1 MQKYELIVS
10 DLDGTLLNSAMELSE
25 KNRDA
30 IKRLGDSGI
39 IFVASSGRTF
49 YEVPEF
55 IRENPNIRYVIY
67 SNGTAIYDKAL
78 RRDVVANRI
87 SKAAV
92 NAALDILADYDAVY
106 WTHAAGRSVMDESYD
121 TLDYSHFQINDY
133 YKTLLSRSME
143 VNGIERFSRESDAVE
158 ALVIFFGSDEELE
171 KCRVRLQKIDGITVT
186 SSIGHNIEI
195 CSKNAGK
202 GAALAELAKMLKIP
216 KEKIIAVGDNLNDTS
231 MFIES
236 GLSLCVENGNEKAK
250 RLADR
255 VICSNDD
262 DVADYIINYIINYV
276 IK

>member
-30 IKRLGDSGI
+30 IKKLSDSGI
-39 IFVASSGRTF
+39 KFVASSGRTL
-49 YEVPEF
+49 YEVPES
-55 IRENPNIRYVIY
+55 IRENPDIRYVIY

-78 RRDVVANRI
+78 ERDVIANRI
-87 SKAAV
+87 SQADV
-92 NAALDILADYDAVY
+92 NEALNILSDYDSVY
-106 WTHAAGRSVMDESYD
+106 WTHAAGRSVMDESYV

-133 YKTLLSRSME
+133 YKTLLSRSMK
-143 VNGIERFSRESDAVE
+143 VNGIERFSRENGAVE
-158 ALVIFFGSDEELE
+158 ALVIFFSSDEELE
-171 KCRVRLQKIDGITVT
+171 KCRARLQKIDGITVT

-195 CSKNAGK
+195 CSKRAGK

-216 KEKIIAVGDNLNDTS
+216 KEKIISVGDNLNDTS

-236 GLSLCVENGNEKAK
+236 GLSLCVENGNEDAK

-255 VICSNDD
+255 VICSNDCS
-262 DVADYIINYIINYV
+262 VADYIVNYV
-276 IK
+276 VK

>member
-30 IKRLGDSGI
+30 IKNLSDAGI
-39 IFVASSGRTF
+39 NFVASSGRTF
-49 YEVPEF
+49 YEVPES

-78 RRDVVANRI
+78 GRDVLANRI

-92 NAALDILADYDAVY
+92 NEALDILSDYDTVY
-106 WTHAAGRSVMDESYD
+106 WTHAAGRSVMDKSYG

-133 YKTLLSRSME
+133 YKTLLTRSKE
-143 VNGIERFSRESDAVE
+143 VGEIERFSRESDEVE

-171 KCRVRLQKIDGITVT
+171 KCRARLQKISGITVT
-186 SSIGHNIEI
+186 SSIGHNIEL
-195 CSKNAGK
+195 CSEKAGK

-231 MFIES
+231 MFLES
-236 GLSLCVENGNEKAK
+236 GLSLCVENGNDEAK
-250 RLADR
+250 SIADR

-262 DVADYIINYIINYV
+262 GVADYIINYV